1 MPKCKCCGRKV
12 GFIQILRNPLLLKTW
27 KVLDSHLFETLC
39 LECIAQWN
47 TYFEGYQKY
56 YASKEKTERTDKP
69 V

>member
-12 GFIQILRNPLLLKTW
+12 GFIQFLRNPLLLKTW
-27 KVLDSHLFETLC
+27 KVLDSYLLETLC

-47 TYFEGYQKY
+47 TYFEGYKKY
-56 YASKEKTERTDKP
+56 HASRGKTEGADKA

>member
-1 MPKCKCCGRKV
+1 
-12 GFIQILRNPLLLKTW
+12 LLLKTW

-47 TYFEGYQKY
+47 TYFEGYKKY
-56 YASKEKTERTDKP
+56 YASRVKTEPRDKP

>member
-12 GFIQILRNPLLLKTW
+12 GFGQILRNPLILKTW

-47 TYFEGYQKY
+47 TYFESYKKY
-56 YASKEKTERTDKP
+56 HASRIKVGRGG
-69 V
+69 